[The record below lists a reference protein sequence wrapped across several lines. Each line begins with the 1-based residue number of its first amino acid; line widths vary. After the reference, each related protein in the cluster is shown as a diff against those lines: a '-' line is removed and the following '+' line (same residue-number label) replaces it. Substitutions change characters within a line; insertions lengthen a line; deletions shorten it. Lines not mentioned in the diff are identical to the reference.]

1 MDTYPRIPRY
11 MYNMEGHAEMRD
23 QGPAL
28 FGGLGQEAMD
38 WEGVVMTHVG
48 CRNNKQCTDK

>member
-1 MDTYPRIPRY
+1 
-11 MYNMEGHAEMRD
+11 MRD

-28 FGGLGQEAMD
+28 LGELGQEVMN